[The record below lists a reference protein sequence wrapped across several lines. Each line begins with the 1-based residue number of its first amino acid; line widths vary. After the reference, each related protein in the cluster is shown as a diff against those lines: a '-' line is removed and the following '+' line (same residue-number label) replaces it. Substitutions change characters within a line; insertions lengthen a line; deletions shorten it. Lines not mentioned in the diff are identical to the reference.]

1 VDRRTRAVSLALA
14 MLLALPW
21 AAGCQRSKPRR
32 AGASSA
38 LATLAMAIPSATPTL
53 PPRPS
58 PTEET
63 RPTDALALPGTA
75 TPFSPSSTPSAT
87 ATWSPT
93 VTASPTVISP
103 TPLPTG
109 DITYTVREG
118 DTLSSLARTYRTTVW
133 AIMNKNGLTDPDHLR
148 VGQTL
153 IIPVGSMPS
162 QRIHRVQPGESLASI
177 AQRYGVSLAALAQAN
192 GLSNP
197 NRIVVGQVLV
207 IPQ

>member
-1 VDRRTRAVSLALA
+1 MDRRTRAVSLALA

-53 PPRPS
+53 PPMLS
-58 PTEET
+58 ATEGAP
-63 RPTDALALPGTA
+63 PTDTLAPAPPETA
-75 TPFSPSSTPSAT
+75 TPPLTPSAT
-87 ATWSPT
+87 VTWAPT
-93 VTASPTVISP
+93 ATASPTAISP

-118 DTLSSLARTYRTTVW
+118 DTLSSLARAYRTTVW

-177 AQRYGVSLAALAQAN
+177 ARRYGVSLAALAQAN

-197 NRIVVGQVLV
+197 NRIAVGQVLV